1 MEGNV
6 MTSLVTALDGA
17 YEHCAKV
24 IVGIDDAQLAL
35 PTPCAEWDVRATLDH
50 LIGATW
56 MFTLVNHGRAVGE
69 DARGIAGGDPK
80 TALTDAAAANAAS
93 WRAPGAFDGD
103 RAFPFGTF
111 PADAA
116 AMMNL
121 SEVVVHTW
129 DVATALGADATMDP
143 SAAAMLDDF
152 YGGISLDRYRAHGA
166 FGVEVRVDPNAPPA
180 IRLLARLGR
189 RTV

>member
-1 MEGNV
+1 
-6 MTSLVTALDGA
+6 MTTLVTALDGA

-24 IVGIDDAQLAL
+24 IAGIDDVQLAL
-35 PTPCAEWDVRATLDH
+35 PTTCAEWDVRAALDH

-56 MFTLVNHGRAVGE
+56 MFTLVNQGRAVGE
-69 DARGIAGGDPK
+69 DARGIGGGDPMA
-80 TALTDAAAANAAS
+80 ALTEAAAANAVL
-93 WRAPGAFDGD
+93 WHTPGAFDGE

-143 SAAAMLDDF
+143 SAAVMLDDF
-152 YGGISLDRYRAHGA
+152 YAAMSLDPYRAHGA
-166 FGVEVRVDPNAPPA
+166 FGAEGRVDPGAPPA
-180 IRLLARLGR
+180 ARLLARLGR
-189 RTV
+189 TTK